1 MKICGLSIVSN
12 LVRGNIMLFN
22 AVDYPK
28 LFDRWRHLK
37 NIGGRARWESG
48 NGRSGQW
55 REGEMEEGRKE
66 AVHRPLAQNK

>member
-37 NIGGRARWESG
+37 NIGEDEPDG
-48 NGRSGQW
+48 NL
-55 REGEMEEGRKE
+55 EMEGLASGERGKWRKE
-66 AVHRPLAQNK
+66 GGCSSATCSE